1 MERLVRRLLVIVC
14 FFLFSG
20 LFLSGCASH
29 KPLKQPNLGADLAA
43 QQTKETHHGVEVMI
57 RAVHQKDLLS
67 SYYDE
72 DLILYG
78 VLPVQ
83 VCIDNLSDQERYLG
97 VEYATLLSPDGI
109 QRSPLS
115 LEEVFDRAKK
125 SYWRTAGWGVAF
137 GLLGAVPSIINVSS
151 TNEQLKADYD
161 SSMLKSGNMVEKARA
176 EGSVFFEVDPQL
188 ASLDGWQFKIGLEKE
203 GEPFYVSFDLSGEVE
218 QPRVEQQQASK

>member
-1 MERLVRRLLVIVC
+1 MKRPNWILLIAAL
-14 FFLFSG
+14 FLLFPG
-20 LFLSGCASH
+20 IFLSGCASH
-29 KPLKQPNLGADLAA
+29 TPLKHPNLGADLAA
-43 QQTKETHHGVEVMI
+43 QQTKKAEHDVEVII
-57 RAVHQKDLLS
+57 RAVHQKDMLS
-67 SYYDE
+67 NYYDE

-97 VEYATLLSPDGI
+97 VEYASLISPDGK
-109 QRSPLS
+109 QKSALS

-137 GLLGAVPSIINVSS
+137 GLLGAVPSIMNVSS

-161 SSMLKSGNMVEKARA
+161 SSMLKSGNMVEKAHA
-176 EGSVFFEVDPQL
+176 EGSVFFEVDPKI

-203 GEPFYVSFDLSGEVE
+203 GEPFYVSFDLNGEVE
-218 QPRVEQQQASK
+218 QPRVQQQAEK